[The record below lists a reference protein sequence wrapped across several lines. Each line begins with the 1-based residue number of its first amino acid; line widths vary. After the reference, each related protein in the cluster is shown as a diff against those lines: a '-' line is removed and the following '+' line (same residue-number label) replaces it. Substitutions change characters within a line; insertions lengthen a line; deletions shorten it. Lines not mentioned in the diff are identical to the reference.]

1 MLRRPLDDEIA
12 GRLAG
17 GDDLRPYAG
26 IARLQ
31 RAVAQIGP
39 VAADGGIKGIAA
51 PGVDGVV
58 DSVDPFDIGTEAGL
72 AGEIERQVDAEPG
85 LLRHR
90 VDEMRERRLAGQGE
104 IDATAKIVARDA
116 RRRDA
121 GDAAG

>member
-72 AGEIERQVDAEPG
+72 
-85 LLRHR
+85 LRHR

-121 GDAAG
+121 GDAAGERRGV